1 MFGNRDRD
9 QDMRDN
15 SKQSSA
21 PRLVVDAFIR
31 WLRYHDL
38 IRDWTVD
45 DIWYLA
51 VEDFAIACEV
61 ALPPRRVFLGE
72 LKKHADVIACP
83 NKRIYSRKG
92 QLLRKTTIYSI
103 AKTPV
108 TEDHKVAQIAA

>member
-1 MFGNRDRD
+1 MSGK
-9 QDMRDN
+9 

-21 PRLVVDAFIR
+21 SKLVADAFIR
-31 WLRYHDL
+31 WMRCHDL

-61 ALPPRRVFLGE
+61 VLPPRRVFLGE
-72 LKKHADVIACP
+72 LKKHADVTACP

-92 QLLRKTTIYSI
+92 KLLRKTTIYSI
-103 AKTPV
+103 AKSPV
-108 TEDHKVAQIAA
+108 AEDNPLVQLAA